1 MRIKT
6 GDDLVVIEGAQRR
19 YVTAL
24 NTLGRERAGVRV
36 LWGL

>member
-1 MRIKT
+1 VGIKA

-24 NTLGRERAGVRV
+24 NTLGRERVGVGI